1 LPEGRP
7 FSGKART
14 LLKIELASI
23 QIFGENKSS
32 DVLVVPGFA
41 GHPARLPKAG
51 FVFFKSGKFLPSWAD
66 HIGPRQDKS
75 DSLAPANGI
84 FAVFA
89 NGLDGA

>member
-1 LPEGRP
+1 MGLHRFN
-7 FSGKART
+7 FSGRT
-14 LLKIELASI
+14 GVASS
-23 QIFGENKSS
+23 QY
-32 DVLVVPGFA
+32 LPGFA

-84 FAVFA
+84 FAVSA
-89 NGLDGA
+89 NGLGGA